1 MMKIRPVL
9 MQWSGE
15 VMVPDSR
22 FLPLCNR
29 QFAVGENYPLLPV
42 EERSMASHNQ
52 YFAAI
57 ADGWQNLPE
66 NISERW
72 PSEEHLRKWCLV
84 ESGYFNEL
92 EHEFGAEDEAKRFA
106 IFFRKAD
113 DYARIYVHGKK
124 VIIRVAKSQSKAAM
138 GKDVFQASKV
148 AVLDIIESLTGV
160 KPGELMRNA
169 GQSA

>member
-42 EERSMASHNQ
+42 EERSMASHNA

-57 ADGWQNLPE
+57 HDGWLNIPE
-66 NISERW
+66 NLSARW
-72 PSEEHLRKWCLV
+72 PSEDHLRKWCLIQCNF
-84 ESGYFNEL
+84 FNES
-92 EHEFGAEDEAKRFA
+92 EFEFETENQAKRFA
-106 IFFRKAD
+106 TFYRKVD
-113 DYARIYVHGKK
+113 DYARIFPHGKK
-124 VIIRVAKSQSKAAM
+124 IIIRVAKSQSIAAM
-138 GKDVFQASKV
+138 GKDTFQASKT
-148 AVLDIIESLTGV
+148 AVLDLIESMIGV
-160 KPGELMRNA
+160 KPGELRKEA